1 MFLPLRPIPVKN
13 DLGGAGVLTLSV
25 PLVPLDSDG
34 RGGGRGGAGGYPPV
48 QLTQAGQT
56 QGEMGRGCR
65 REGVE
70 QGGRIGG
77 EVPVGVVVRSE
88 AGMTG

>member
-1 MFLPLRPIPVKN
+1 MFLPYGQILGKN
-13 DLGGAGVLTLSV
+13 NLGGGGVLALSV
-25 PLVPLDSDG
+25 PLVPLDGDG
-34 RGGGRGGAGGYPPV
+34 GGGGRGGAGGHAPV
-48 QLTQAGQT
+48 QLTQAGQA
-56 QGEMGRGCR
+56 QGKMGCGRR

-77 EVPVGVVVRSE
+77 EVPVGVVVRGE